1 MAGSQA
7 AREAARVGRIEQLS
21 LLKDYED
28 GKEVTIKV
36 HNKPTGYTV
45 SKAEVGPPPKK
56 NTKLKFMDSEI
67 LHDVIVQG
75 DLEQVNA
82 LIDRGIDVNL
92 SDPDGLTALHRACTE
107 NYLNI
112 ASALVNHGAS
122 VKKQDNDWWTPLH
135 AAANAGNWR
144 ICNLLLT
151 NGADPHAVNAEGD
164 LAIDL
169 VAEGKVEK
177 VILAQMNFTSEEK
190 IEEHRASIGKKMLK
204 DVQDGIESKIDFNK
218 QFEFGSTLLHVA
230 CCNGYVD
237 VVQLLLDQDTI
248 NPNVKDEN
256 GNTPLHTAVFFC
268 QYECTMYLVAK
279 GADMKATN
287 HLRQKPIVMSE
298 DATMIRLLTALEKK
312 TDQVKQKLTNKPR
325 FMGSISRAARGNK
338 GASRKD
344 IQGEGHHAYNHQA

>member
-7 AREAARVGRIEQLS
+7 AREAARLGRVEQLD
-21 LLKDYED
+21 LLSEYEK
-28 GKEVTIKV
+28 GNTVTIKV
-36 HNKPTGYTV
+36 HNKPTGYKI
-45 SKAEVGPPPKK
+45 SKADVGASPKK
-56 NTKLKFMDSEI
+56 NTKLKFMDAEI

-75 DLEQVNA
+75 DLEQVNK
-82 LIDRGIDVNL
+82 LVDRGIDVNL
-92 SDPDGLTALHRACTE
+92 TDPDGLTALHRACTE

-112 ASALVNHGAS
+112 ASTLVNNGAS

-177 VILAQMNFTSEEK
+177 VILQEMDFTSEKE
-190 IEEHRASIGKKMLK
+190 IEEHRGSRGRQMLK
-204 DVQDGIESKIDFNK
+204 DVNEKKNIDFNK
-218 QFEFGSTLLHVA
+218 QFEFGATLLHVA
-230 CCNGYVD
+230 CCNGYVE
-237 VVQLLLDQDTI
+237 VVQFLLDQPSI
-248 NPNVKDEN
+248 NPNVKDVH
-256 GNTPLHTAVFFC
+256 GNTALHTSVFFC
-268 QYECTMYLVAK
+268 HYECTMYLVAK

-287 HLRQKPIVMSE
+287 GLRQKPIVMSE

-325 FMGSISRAARGNK
+325 FMGSISRSARAQK

-344 IQGEGHHAYNHQA
+344 IQGEGHHAYNRDA